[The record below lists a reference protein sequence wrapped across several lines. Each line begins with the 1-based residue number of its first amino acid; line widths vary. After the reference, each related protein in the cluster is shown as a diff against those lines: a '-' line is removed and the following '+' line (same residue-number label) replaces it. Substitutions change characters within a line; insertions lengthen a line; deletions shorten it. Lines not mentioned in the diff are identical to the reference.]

1 MIMSSIKRRFIMKGS
16 EQMTGKLYV
25 IGVGP
30 GDPELLTLKA
40 IRILKEVPCI
50 CVPKGKE
57 EGSSLALSIIKK
69 AINIEDKE
77 IIEAHFPMKKTRS
90 VSSSDTIDIQEK
102 WHETITNISNK
113 LSRGIDMAF
122 ITLGDPTIYSTFFYL
137 FNRLLSTH
145 KDLNLEIIP
154 GISSINASA
163 SKAKISLGLADDK
176 IAIIPATYSIDKLGE
191 IIQKFDTIVLMK
203 VHRVFDKIIEL
214 IKEMDLLKNTVYIK
228 RAAMEDER
236 IFKDITKITK
246 DDLDYFSLLIITK

>member
-1 MIMSSIKRRFIMKGS
+1 
-16 EQMTGKLYV
+16 MTGKLYV

-40 IRILKEVPCI
+40 IRILKEIPCI

-57 EGSSLALSIIKK
+57 EASSLALSIIKK
-69 AINIEDKE
+69 AISIEDKE

-90 VSSSDTIDIQEK
+90 VSSSEAIDIEEK
-102 WHETITNISNK
+102 WQETITNISNR

-137 FNRLLSTH
+137 FNRLISIH
-145 KDLNLEIIP
+145 QDLNIEIIP

-163 SKAKISLGLADDK
+163 SKAMISLGLADDK
-176 IAIIPATYSIDKLGE
+176 IAIIPATYSIGKLGE
-191 IIQKFDTIVLMK
+191 IIQTFDTIVFMK
-203 VHRVFDKIIEL
+203 VHRVFDKVIEL
-214 IKEMDLLKNTVYIK
+214 IKEMDLLKKAVYVK
-228 RAAMEDER
+228 RAGMEDEK

-246 DDLDYFSLLIITK
+246 DDLDYLSILIITK